1 MHVITSGAQITRL
14 SPVNHLR
21 FIAATKDVSPV
32 PTPAI
37 KSLRVGAQQP
47 FHSKSQI
54 WLRRFQ
60 DKMKMIAYQAISM
73 HLPSGL

>member
-14 SPVNHLR
+14 SPVNQLR
-21 FIAATKDVSPV
+21 FIAATEEVPPV
-32 PTPAI
+32 PMPAI

-47 FHSKSQI
+47 FHPCSQI
-54 WLRRFQ
+54 RLRRLQ
-60 DKMKMIAYQAISM
+60 DKMKVIAHQAVGM